1 MKEKD
6 YSKFDDS
13 NYGNTFTPENKYYPN
28 ILEKEKEQKVNE
40 KEGTELGLSE
50 QTEFISQT
58 KKLQADSLKI
68 KYTYWKKSMSIED
81 FKDKKYY
88 ELFINNGDYYPTYWM
103 SSRCI
108 IANSTDMALLVRLV
122 YTNIITTNAIYYSHG
137 NEYSSEYAF
146 RPCVTL
152 NFNVQVTSGNGSS
165 SPPYNIQ

>member
-6 YSKFDDS
+6 YSKFVDS

-68 KYTYWKKSMSIED
+68 KYTYWTKSMSIED

-122 YTNIITTNAIYYSHG
+122 YTNIITTNAIYYSYG

-165 SPPYNIQ
+165 SSPYNIQ